1 MSRTSQGLSINRSS
15 ATRLS
20 PFTLKKFSMAAAGEK
35 LVAEDMVLAGRFSSS
50 LAASSSSAVFVSS
63 QLECV
68 ALLSS
73 FALGLH

>member
-35 LVAEDMVLAGRFSSS
+35 LVAEDMVLPGRFSSCLGAPSS
-50 LAASSSSAVFVSS
+50 L
-63 QLECV
+63 
-68 ALLSS
+68 LLLIS
-73 FALGLH
+73 